1 MAAEKFSVALLYSG
15 RWFGAGGHHLAD
27 NHIQWL
33 IRPNLAATSRLDIY
47 VVVPED
53 AWCSRQNTQ
62 AMGTKAILA
71 GEVASAW
78 AAVSPQVRVHSHLFG
93 LPNVTGIWQKGQKA
107 AATNGMRGDASP
119 YKLEKLVM
127 WARQFQAVASTVHLM
142 RRTRG
147 DYDVVVRARIDVSFI
162 EPVLLTPLRLQLEA
176 NPRLVFA
183 THTVPPGVNKT
194 TGFGLPE
201 WREWTMVMAMPGAHA
216 LARMTAHDRP
226 AQHDHSKR
234 CYGFCM
240 EEQTMLQLEVAGM
253 TLKGLLWR
261 LRLVRMHH
269 NASAAG
275 EDLDAKLE
283 RFSLLRRDAGAA
295 HCYQHAQMFAA
306 KMRTSGVL
314 QDAGAQSV
322 LREYLRTANWDP
334 PLKQNYLGWNAGE
347 LPPYD

>member
-1 MAAEKFSVALLYSG
+1 M
-15 RWFGAGGHHLAD
+15 
-27 NHIQWL
+27 
-33 IRPNLAATSRLDIY
+33 
-47 VVVPED
+47 
-53 AWCSRQNTQ
+53 
-62 AMGTKAILA
+62 
-71 GEVASAW
+71 
-78 AAVSPQVRVHSHLFG
+78 
-93 LPNVTGIWQKGQKA
+93 
-107 AATNGMRGDASP
+107 
-119 YKLEKLVM
+119 
-127 WARQFQAVASTVHLM
+127 
-142 RRTRG
+142 
-147 DYDVVVRARIDVSFI
+147 VVRARIDVSFI

-183 THTVPPGVNKT
+183 THTVPRGVNKT

-240 EEQTMLQLEVAGM
+240 EEQTMLQLEAAGM

-295 HCYQHAQMFAA
+295 HCYEHAKMFAA

-314 QDAGAQSV
+314 RDAGAQSV

-334 PLKQNYLGWNAGE
+334 PLKQNYDKAGE